1 MSVSWTTE
9 QQQVIDLR
17 DRNILVSAAAGS
29 GKTAVLVERI
39 LKRLTDPV
47 RPVDVDHLLVVTF
60 TKAAAAEMK
69 ERIRESLEKLME
81 SGETDERILRQAT
94 LVHSAQITTIDSF
107 CQSVIRDHFHRI
119 DLDPGFRV
127 AEEGELTLLM
137 QDVMEE
143 FLEEK
148 YAEKSEAFLRFVEAY
163 ATGRDDKKL
172 EEMILKLYS
181 YSRSYPDPEGYLE
194 TCRASYRLE
203 EDGQLPLELQRQ
215 VCEDVKRRLE
225 DLDRMLDEARE
236 IAGEAD
242 GPFMYDE
249 MLEKDQMLLQKLLD
263 AAEEEQPLS
272 AMYQASEGIRTK
284 KGFQAL
290 SRKKSDQVDPEKR
303 ELVKEIRDQVK
314 KLAVEICKDYFYE
327 SPEEQ
332 AQELSNCQ
340 EPMEVMTELVR
351 EFGQKFAEAKADRN
365 LIDFG
370 DMEQFALKILAE
382 KQADGTWKPTQAAEE
397 YQERF
402 EEIMIDEYQDSNML
416 QETILTSVSRAGR
429 GQQNMFMVGDVKQ
442 SIYRFRLSRP
452 DLFMDKFDRYT
463 LEESENQRI
472 DLHKNFRSRAEVLE
486 GVNFVFRQ
494 IMHKDLGGVEY
505 DDRAALYPGAKF
517 PEIPKQSDAD
527 NSDFD
532 FASGRADLEAKK
544 IGRIESDSFNS
555 DCELILNDIGKE
567 EKESLNLEETDREL
581 EAKTVAIR
589 IRQLLAEGLVLDK
602 ETGEYRRPSY
612 KDIVILTRSVRGWAD
627 IFSEVLKEEGI
638 PVYAGKTEGYFE
650 TYEVA
655 LLLDY
660 LKILDNPRQDL
671 AMTAVLTSPLCGMN
685 SEQLAQIRN
694 AFPEVPFYE
703 AVQACAE
710 EAFSEERTGEVE
722 VPADFPEKETKESL
736 KKLWKD
742 FKYFREKVPYT
753 AIYDLLWE
761 ILNRTGYYHLM
772 SVMPGGEQRQA
783 NLDMLLNQAAAF
795 EQTSYKG
802 LFHFVRYIEQLKRY
816 EIDYGEASVTDE
828 QMDAV
833 RLMSIHKSKGL
844 EFPIVFVCG
853 MSKRFNRQ
861 DSMGA
866 VVLHPELGVGIDSVD
881 LEQRMKTV
889 TLQKKIIQHAVNLE
903 NLGEELR
910 ILYVAMTR
918 AKEKLILTGSLA
930 NAEEKMN
937 KESGATTFSARYK
950 ANSYLDW
957 LLMALKN
964 REEKTP
970 FSIRIRKIEEMATET
985 AQVAVA
991 ESMAREELL
1000 QWKPGKETPSDWMK
1014 ETIRQMEYQYPY
1026 KDAQQMK
1033 LKFTVS
1039 ELKKRDYLEEEAGE
1053 ILVEEKEVVPL
1064 IPEFMQEST
1073 GLSGASRGSA
1083 YHKLLELLDYRQ
1095 AYSMDQLKDTIER
1108 LVEEEKMSQE
1118 MEDCIRRTDI
1128 LHFLECGLG
1137 QRMHQAA
1144 KADALRKEQPFVLGV
1159 PSQEVYPEQTEEEWI
1174 LVQGII
1180 DVFFEETDGLVL
1192 LDYKTDRVKTG
1203 EELVERYHTQ
1213 LEYYGQA
1220 LEQLLGKKVKETW
1233 IYSFALGK
1241 EIRLG

>member
-263 AAEEEQPLS
+263 AAEEEQPLA

-505 DDRAALYPGAKF
+505 DDRAALYPGATF
-517 PEIPKQSDAD
+517 PEFPGKTGD
-527 NSDFD
+527 
-532 FASGRADLEAKK
+532 EK
-544 IGRIESDSFNS
+544 INL

-703 AVQACAE
+703 AVQACAK

-722 VPADFPEKETKESL
+722 APADFPEKETKESL

-881 LEQRMKTV
+881 LEQRTKTV

-930 NAEEKMN
+930 NAEEKLN

-1000 QWKPGKETPSDWMK
+1000 QWNPGKETPSDWMK

-1095 AYSMDQLKDTIER
+1095 TYSMDQLKDTIER

-1118 MEDCIRRTDI
+1118 MADCIRRTDI

>member
-225 DLDRMLDEARE
+225 DLDRMLDEARG

-332 AQELSNCQ
+332 AQELANCQ

-505 DDRAALYPGAKF
+505 DDRAALYPGAIF
-517 PEIPKQSDAD
+517 PEFP
-527 NSDFD
+527 
-532 FASGRADLEAKK
+532 
-544 IGRIESDSFNS
+544 
-555 DCELILNDIGKE
+555 
-567 EKESLNLEETDREL
+567 
-581 EAKTVAIR
+581 
-589 IRQLLAEGLVLDK
+589 
-602 ETGEYRRPSY
+602 
-612 KDIVILTRSVRGWAD
+612 
-627 IFSEVLKEEGI
+627 GI
-638 PVYAGKTEGYFE
+638 
-650 TYEVA
+650 
-655 LLLDY
+655 
-660 LKILDNPRQDL
+660 
-671 AMTAVLTSPLCGMN
+671 
-685 SEQLAQIRN
+685 
-694 AFPEVPFYE
+694 
-703 AVQACAE
+703 
-710 EAFSEERTGEVE
+710 
-722 VPADFPEKETKESL
+722 
-736 KKLWKD
+736 D
-742 FKYFREKVPYT
+742 FK
-753 AIYDLLWE
+753 
-761 ILNRTGYYHLM
+761 
-772 SVMPGGEQRQA
+772 
-783 NLDMLLNQAAAF
+783 
-795 EQTSYKG
+795 
-802 LFHFVRYIEQLKRY
+802 
-816 EIDYGEASVTDE
+816 
-828 QMDAV
+828 
-833 RLMSIHKSKGL
+833 
-844 EFPIVFVCG
+844 
-853 MSKRFNRQ
+853 
-861 DSMGA
+861 
-866 VVLHPELGVGIDSVD
+866 
-881 LEQRMKTV
+881 
-889 TLQKKIIQHAVNLE
+889 
-903 NLGEELR
+903 
-910 ILYVAMTR
+910 
-918 AKEKLILTGSLA
+918 
-930 NAEEKMN
+930 
-937 KESGATTFSARYK
+937 
-950 ANSYLDW
+950 
-957 LLMALKN
+957 
-964 REEKTP
+964 
-970 FSIRIRKIEEMATET
+970 
-985 AQVAVA
+985 
-991 ESMAREELL
+991 
-1000 QWKPGKETPSDWMK
+1000 
-1014 ETIRQMEYQYPY
+1014 
-1026 KDAQQMK
+1026 
-1033 LKFTVS
+1033 
-1039 ELKKRDYLEEEAGE
+1039 
-1053 ILVEEKEVVPL
+1053 
-1064 IPEFMQEST
+1064 
-1073 GLSGASRGSA
+1073 
-1083 YHKLLELLDYRQ
+1083 
-1095 AYSMDQLKDTIER
+1095 
-1108 LVEEEKMSQE
+1108 
-1118 MEDCIRRTDI
+1118 
-1128 LHFLECGLG
+1128 
-1137 QRMHQAA
+1137 
-1144 KADALRKEQPFVLGV
+1144 
-1159 PSQEVYPEQTEEEWI
+1159 
-1174 LVQGII
+1174 
-1180 DVFFEETDGLVL
+1180 
-1192 LDYKTDRVKTG
+1192 
-1203 EELVERYHTQ
+1203 
-1213 LEYYGQA
+1213 
-1220 LEQLLGKKVKETW
+1220 
-1233 IYSFALGK
+1233 
-1241 EIRLG
+1241 

>member
-472 DLHKNFRSRAEVLE
+472 DLHKNFRSREEVLE

-505 DDRAALYPGAKF
+505 DDRAALYPGAIF
-517 PEIPKQSDAD
+517 PEFPGKTGA
-527 NSDFD
+527 
-532 FASGRADLEAKK
+532 EK
-544 IGRIESDSFNS
+544 INL

-694 AFPEVPFYE
+694 AFPEVPFHE

-722 VPADFPEKETKESL
+722 VPTDFPEKETKESL

-881 LEQRMKTV
+881 LEQRTKTV
-889 TLQKKIIQHAVNLE
+889 TLQKKMIQHAVNLE

-918 AKEKLILTGSLA
+918 AKEKLILTGALA
-930 NAEEKMN
+930 NAEEKLN

-970 FSIRIRKIEEMATET
+970 FSIRIRKVEEMATET

-1073 GLSGASRGSA
+1073 RLSGASRGSA

-1108 LVEEEKMSQE
+1108 LVEEEKMSRE
-1118 MEDCIRRTDI
+1118 MADCIRRTDI